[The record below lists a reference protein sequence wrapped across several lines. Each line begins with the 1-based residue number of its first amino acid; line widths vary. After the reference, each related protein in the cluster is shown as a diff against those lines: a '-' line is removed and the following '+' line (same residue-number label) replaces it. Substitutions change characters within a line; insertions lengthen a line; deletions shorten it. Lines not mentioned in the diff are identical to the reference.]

1 MSNLDRA
8 KWEKHY
14 EAEDILFI
22 DEEEVLK
29 LLWSV
34 SSEAEN
40 DISFDK
46 RSALSFE
53 ERILKI
59 IRKWQ

>member
-34 SSEAEN
+34 SSEVESWVDSKEEN
-40 DISFDK
+40 
-46 RSALSFE
+46 E
-53 ERILKI
+53 ERND
-59 IRKWQ
+59 WFH